1 MEGDGS
7 PKQNDLNEV
16 RTPEDEMGVDLGYD
30 HKSSIRSNEEN
41 PAKPYNS
48 LLRGKSEDKR
58 TASEILASGEK
69 DQKSD
74 KDGATKNDSGWKNKT
89 GERTR
94 MATQAATGNMLGLA
108 RSVRRNG
115 GVKRTLKVAGP
126 VGTILIFLA
135 IAFGSILGSQSTLL
149 ASLVGNLQLQYDPIN
164 ITTNLRSKIIMK
176 MTMKGSIS
184 ANSKWSDFTA
194 HQKRKLAKAGIDVQT
209 INTGTKK
216 YTVLKYT
223 DDDNKVTY
231 VAADAEAANSIK
243 GQLGDV
249 DVADFEGKIQNDND
263 FFVKYQDGTATWRTS
278 VAAMYDKVAA
288 WVFDKMHVT
297 RNTFTDVEE
306 KAPADGDYD
315 AAKAAVDEDFDGE
328 FQKATTGDTD
338 IDAARHK
345 TGEETDPETGETH
358 TTYNEDIGQTTFGG
372 DDEASIRQSIED
384 PNGAAQR
391 ALDSDDIAGGSG
403 AAGMLSNIAEGTCQ
417 AYNIVTGMNR
427 MIKAYE
433 LAQVVVMGM
442 KVLEAIQRMQAGD
455 GGGDVIADVVGN
467 NLTEVVQ
474 QKVKTQSQSDTFGG
488 DQYETLEGSV
498 MSSNP
503 IGAVFGGSQINSN
516 TKEVK
521 ALIVPESI
529 VRKILN
535 AVGTNS
541 GTGYKVCAMANLAAN
556 ALDLIINIATLGAAT
571 IGGLIV
577 GGASALL
584 KGIVISGLVAFFVP
598 RIAEMLTRKFDDVVK
613 GPIGGAA
620 LSWATSHALGKNAQ
634 ASGFRPAREDTLIK
648 YAYAKEQVIAE
659 ETRYAKLTMSPFDTS
674 SPYTFMGTLVRTL
687 GSSFSTEN
695 SLIKNVSTFSN
706 VANKSLNAF
715 IPASYAGN
723 KTVDELVSLGE
734 CTDLNSMNSGEGN
747 EPIGDAFCEM
757 VAVGDMTKIN
767 KAPDEVVK
775 YLQNTTCTGVNNVFD
790 GGKKAFGDNFDENAD
805 DFDKGLTVQ
814 KDTCLGKFIEEWT
827 QREAPPGEPD
837 DNIANSYQVSSGNS
851 ILDMLGSLFTLGAL
865 DFINSA
871 ETAQHLP
878 NILGNEYTDP
888 SSPNAEY
895 YNVAEQFVTQERM
908 REAVT
913 GGEEKSA
920 VSVYIDNYCKEHPL
934 DNSFEGRL
942 ARYSGLSKRKV
953 SQLLELG
960 ELMTFVANYDPSG
973 YGPVY
978 DNHEKPTVTLEST
991 EEKPSNY
998 FITNVPYIILDT
1010 PHNKR
1015 TITA

>member
-7 PKQNDLNEV
+7 PKKLDLDKV
-16 RTPEDEMGVDLGYD
+16 STPEDEIGVDIGYGR
-30 HKSSIRSNEEN
+30 KSDIRTSEEN
-41 PAKPYNS
+41 PKKPYNS
-48 LLRGKSEDKR
+48 LLRGKTDDKKS
-58 TASEILASGEK
+58 AGEMLANGEK
-69 DQKSD
+69 NQQSD
-74 KDGATKNDSGWKNKT
+74 KDGKTSESGWKNKT
-89 GERTR
+89 GERAK

-126 VGTILIFLA
+126 VGVILIVLA

-164 ITTNLRSKIIMK
+164 VTTNLRSKIIMK

-184 ANSKWSDFTA
+184 ANSKWSEFTT
-194 HQKRKLAKAGIDVQT
+194 HQKRKLANAGIEVQT
-209 INTGTKK
+209 VRSGLKK

-223 DDDNKVTY
+223 DDDNNVSY
-231 VAADAEAANSIK
+231 VAADPEAANKIRAEM
-243 GQLGDV
+243 GDV
-249 DVADFEGKIQNDND
+249 DVSDFEGKIQNDND

-278 VAAMYDKVAA
+278 VAAMFDKVAD

-315 AAKAAVDEDFDGE
+315 SAKAAVDEDFDGE

-345 TGEETDPETGETH
+345 SGEETDPDTGETRA
-358 TTYNEDIGQTTFGG
+358 TYDEDIGQTKFGG

-384 PNGAAQR
+384 PNGATQK

-403 AAGMLSNIAEGTCQ
+403 AAGILSNIAEGTCQ

-474 QKVKTQSQSDTFGG
+474 QKVKTQSKSDTFGE
-488 DQYETLEGSV
+488 DKYETLEGSV

-503 IGAVFGGSQINSN
+503 IGAVFGGSQITSN

-521 ALIVPESI
+521 ALVVPESTI
-529 VRKILN
+529 RKILN
-535 AVGTNS
+535 TVGGNS
-541 GTGYKVCAMANLAAN
+541 GTGYKVCAMANLTAN

-571 IGGLIV
+571 LGSFIVSGATALVKGIIIAGLI
-577 GGASALL
+577 S
-584 KGIVISGLVAFFVP
+584 FFVP

-648 YAYAKEQVIAE
+648 YAYAKEQVIAD

-674 SPYTFMGTLVRTL
+674 SPYTFMGTLVRTF
-687 GSSFSTEN
+687 GSSFTAHDSIISGVT
-695 SLIKNVSTFSN
+695 TFSN
-706 VANKSLNAF
+706 IARKSFNAF
-715 IPASYAGN
+715 IPSSYASN
-723 KTVDELVSLGE
+723 KTVDELVSHGE
-734 CTDLNSMNSGEGN
+734 CTDLESMNSGTGN
-747 EPIGDAFCEM
+747 EPIGDAFCEI

-775 YLQNTTCTGVNNVFD
+775 YLQNTTCTGVNNAFA
-790 GGKKAFGDNFDENAD
+790 GGKKAFGDNFDENAE
-805 DFDKGLTVQ
+805 DFDKNLNVQ
-814 KDTCLGKFIEEWT
+814 KDTCLGKFISEWT
-827 QREAPPGEPD
+827 QRETPAGEPD
-837 DNIANSYQVSSGNS
+837 DSIANSYQVSSGNTV
-851 ILDMLGSLFTLGAL
+851 LDMLGSLLTLGTL
-865 DFINSA
+865 DLINSA
-871 ETAQHLP
+871 EVAAHLP
-878 NILGNEYTDP
+878 NIIGDEYTDP
-888 SSPNAEY
+888 SSPNADY
-895 YNVAEQFVTQERM
+895 YNVAEQFVTQERI
-908 REAVT
+908 REAAT
-913 GGEEKSA
+913 GGEERSA
-920 VSVYIDNYCKEHPL
+920 VSVFLDKYYEENPL
-934 DNSFEGRL
+934 DDSFEGRL
-942 ARYSGLSKRKV
+942 ARYSGLSKKTV
-953 SQLLELG
+953 SQLLEVG
-960 ELMTFVANYDPSG
+960 ELMTFLADYDPSD
-973 YGPVY
+973 YGPVFT
-978 DNHEKPTVTLEST
+978 NHEEPKVTLEST
-991 EEKPSNY
+991 EKKPSNY
-998 FITNVPYIILDT
+998 FIINVPYIILET
-1010 PHNKR
+1010 PQSKR
-1015 TITA
+1015 TTTA